1 MDSDKRTKLHT
12 EQTDD
17 IYRAIGKFSV
27 KFEQLVFY
35 MGQGITFFLS
45 QSGLKNQQLSNI
57 VLADQTAYP
66 MKTMFGAMIYEL
78 VSLGDE
84 ERLIVREI
92 LKQVQALI
100 DRRNDIVHSTWFV
113 GWASPSD
120 TDFGEVS
127 GLKLTKGT
135 SGAGVKGF
143 SFTSTDFDQFSDE
156 CDSVS
161 TLVNRLRIVVMSGR
175 SIEANFYFDE
185 SGALI
190 GSANPNHRS

>member
-1 MDSDKRTKLHT
+1 MDSDERTKRHI

-35 MGQGITFFLS
+35 MRQGITFFLS
-45 QSGLKNQQLSNI
+45 QNGLKSQQLSHI

-66 MKTMFGAMIYEL
+66 MKTMFAAMIYEL
-78 VSLGDE
+78 VNLSGE
-84 ERLIVREI
+84 ERRIVKEI
-92 LKQVQALI
+92 LKQVQTLI

-120 TDFGEVS
+120 TDFGDVS
-127 GLKLTKGT
+127 GHKLTKGR
-135 SGAGVKGF
+135 SGASVKGF
-143 SFTSTDFDQFSDE
+143 DFTSTDFDQVSDE

-161 TLVNRLRIVVMSGR
+161 TLVNRLWVTVMSG
-175 SIEANFYFDE
+175 SPIENNFYFDE
-185 SGALI
+185 SGELI
-190 GSANPNHRS
+190 GSPNSNHRS